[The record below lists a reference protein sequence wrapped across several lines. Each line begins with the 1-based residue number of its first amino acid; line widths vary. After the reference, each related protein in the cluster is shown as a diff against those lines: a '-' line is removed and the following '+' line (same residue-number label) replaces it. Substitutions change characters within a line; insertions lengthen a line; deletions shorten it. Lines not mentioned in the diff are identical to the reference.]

1 MLTLKDLR
9 CKKGLGRVGE
19 DAHTVSM
26 SLHLCDTTPVHSR
39 SSTRL
44 TKERMTSAPLCDA
57 KRGFY
62 GDGSSDGGGL
72 NCHYIN
78 FGN

>member
-1 MLTLKDLR
+1 MQESV
-9 CKKGLGRVGE
+9 GGVGE
-19 DAHTVSM
+19 GAHTVSM

-44 TKERMTSAPLCDA
+44 TKGRMTFATLRDA
-57 KRGFY
+57 ERGFY
-62 GDGSSDGGGL
+62 EDGSSDGGGL

-78 FGN
+78 FGK